1 MTTTVSIKI
10 TEHTRA
16 DYRRTLTEL
25 FLDEAPG
32 IASIPTKY
40 EYNVET
46 DNAGNII
53 YLKRPTNLNK
63 GFDFEVRVSNMRF
76 KHINKNG
83 RISYSN
89 RPSHDN
95 IIDDL
100 AEKKAED
107 PSQFASLL
115 TVIDSIF
122 NCAEIDPQIYSTF
135 SFKRGY
141 PVDMICKCIK
151 WLFIEQDITY
161 WNWSGR
167 NMLYNGI
174 KNV

>member
-1 MTTTVSIKI
+1 MTIIPI
-10 TEHTRA
+10 TIVENTRA

-25 FLDEAPG
+25 FLNETPG
-32 IASIPTKY
+32 VTDTPSKY

-46 DNAGNII
+46 DNAGNRI

-76 KHINKNG
+76 RHINKSG
-83 RISYSN
+83 RISHSN

-95 IIDDL
+95 IIEDL
-100 AEKKAED
+100 TEKKAEN
-107 PSQFASLL
+107 PAQFVLL
-115 TVIDSIF
+115 LAVINDIF
-122 NCAEIDPQIYSTF
+122 NCVDVPPQVYNTF
-135 SFKRGY
+135 SFKQGY
-141 PVDMICKCIK
+141 AVDMICKCIK

-167 NMLYNGI
+167 SMLYNKI
-174 KNV
+174 RSI

>member
-1 MTTTVSIKI
+1 MITIHTVTIIEK
-10 TEHTRA
+10 TRA
-16 DYRRTLTEL
+16 DYRRTLTEM
-25 FLDEAPG
+25 FLSEAPG
-32 IASIPTKY
+32 AAGIPTKY

-89 RPSHDN
+89 RPSHDI

-100 AEKKAED
+100 AEKKAVD
-107 PSQFASLL
+107 G
-115 TVIDSIF
+115 
-122 NCAEIDPQIYSTF
+122 QIWGGF
-135 SFKRGY
+135 SFRSGY

-174 KNV
+174 KNF

>member
-1 MTTTVSIKI
+1 MQTIV
-10 TEHTRA
+10 A
-16 DYRRTLTEL
+16 
-25 FLDEAPG
+25 LDRVVFKRSTWCG
-32 IASIPTKY
+32 RYPTKY

-107 PSQFASLL
+107 SSQFTLLL
-115 TVIDSIF
+115 TVIDAIF
-122 NCAEIDPQIYSTF
+122 NCVEIDPQIYCKF
-135 SFKRGY
+135 SFRSGY

-151 WLFIEQDITY
+151 WLFIEQDIPT
-161 WNWSGR
+161 
-167 NMLYNGI
+167 GI
-174 KNV
+174 GVVEICYTME